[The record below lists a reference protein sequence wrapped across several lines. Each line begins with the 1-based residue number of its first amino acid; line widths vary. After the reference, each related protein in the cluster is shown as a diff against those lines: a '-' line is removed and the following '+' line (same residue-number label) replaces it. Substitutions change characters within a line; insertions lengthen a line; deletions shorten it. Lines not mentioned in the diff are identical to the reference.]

1 MTRRRIRPVR
11 GLLVAVVGA
20 LVLALVAPG
29 GGHRARAADPALAEP
44 VSAQPAGPQ
53 PAIVQ
58 PAPGQDPLVV
68 RHGPRTD
75 RVVALTFDDGYGPA
89 RVRRIF
95 QILVREKVPATFFV
109 NGTYIKQ
116 APDLWRRIAAAGYP
130 IGNHSQLH
138 RDMTTLT
145 PEEIARDLGATRRA
159 VEAATGRPI
168 LPYFRPP
175 YGAHNAASD
184 RAAAAAG
191 FPVVVMWDVTAG
203 DSVRHAAV
211 AGVVSRAVAGRPGS
225 IVLLHAGPSVTERAL
240 PAIIARYRERGFRF
254 VTVPELLGGQG
265 TPGGVPVA
273 GPPVGS
279 PSSPGRQA
287 QAATEAPGADLGP
300 APWRPP
306 AATPAPAVPSEPLV
320 ATPAP
325 AAPVA
330 PADGASPRPAAREA
344 AWARRDGLPAAIAG
358 ATAVGL
364 LLAILVAAAVGRT
377 QRREDDSP
385 G

>member
-1 MTRRRIRPVR
+1 MTARRILPVR
-11 GLLVAVVGA
+11 GLLAAVVGA
-20 LVLALVAPG
+20 LVLAFVAPG
-29 GGHRARAADPALAEP
+29 GGAGARAADPALTEP
-44 VSAQPAGPQ
+44 ASARPAAAQPATVPPVPGP
-53 PAIVQ
+53 
-58 PAPGQDPLVV
+58 DPLVV

-95 QILVREKVPATFFV
+95 GLLVREKVPATFFV
-109 NGTYIKQ
+109 NGVYIKQ
-116 APDLWRRIAAAGYP
+116 APDLWRLIAAAGYP

-175 YGAHNAASD
+175 YGAHDAASD

-191 FPVVVMWDVTAG
+191 FPVIVMWDVTAG
-203 DSVRHAAV
+203 DSVRHATV

-254 VTVPELLGGQG
+254 VTVPELLGRQEGSA
-265 TPGGVPVA
+265 GVPAAEPAVTSA
-273 GPPVGS
+273 S
-279 PSSPGRQA
+279 NPGEHA
-287 QAATEAPGADLGP
+287 PTATDAPGTDLAP
-300 APWRPP
+300 APGRPP
-306 AATPAPAVPSEPLV
+306 AATPLPAAPAEPPV
-320 ATPAP
+320 ATQAP
-325 AAPVA
+325 AAPVVA
-330 PADGASPRPAAREA
+330 VADASPRPAAREA
-344 AWARRDGLPAAIAG
+344 AWARRDGLPATIAVG
-358 ATAVGL
+358 TAVGL
-364 LLAILVAAAVGRT
+364 LLAILVAAAAGRS
-377 QRREDDSP
+377 RIREDDSP